1 MSNPIIEIIEL
12 SYGWSVGNP
21 IAPAFSINLSNGI
34 HCIVGSNGVGK
45 STLLRTIAGIIAP
58 ISGEVKRYGNVGYLG
73 HNIGIYNQLTLRENL
88 KVWSGILDGDDI
100 SKMDWLIDKLEA
112 RDILDKLP
120 TKFSK
125 GQFQKA
131 GIIRSFI
138 GSPKIIILDEPTS
151 GLDPKSK
158 ESVQEILL
166 NYGKEHCIIVSS
178 HDINEVSRI
187 ATNIIKLDKNAP
199 ANILKSSQI
208 YGTSQS
214 KTHKVGILV
223 EKGDIEKAKKLLGD
237 REIEISTT
245 GWLYATVNEGEV
257 LGDVLKQILVS
268 DITLLSVDDSSFIRS
283 LYNDDEN
290 A

>member
-138 GSPKIIILDEPTS
+138 GSPKIIILDEPTNHF
-151 GLDPKSK
+151 DPETQKIIGENFKNYTGTLIMVSHNPSFVEQIGVTRMLVLPEGK
-158 ESVQEILL
+158 IVEYKRELL
-166 NYGKEHCIIVSS
+166 HYYYYLNTE
-178 HDINEVSRI
+178 
-187 ATNIIKLDKNAP
+187 
-199 ANILKSSQI
+199 
-208 YGTSQS
+208 
-214 KTHKVGILV
+214 LV
-223 EKGDIEKAKKLLGD
+223 
-237 REIEISTT
+237 
-245 GWLYATVNEGEV
+245 
-257 LGDVLKQILVS
+257 
-268 DITLLSVDDSSFIRS
+268 
-283 LYNDDEN
+283 
-290 A
+290 